1 MAQNTIQYSG
11 SFNPLLIVSN
21 KMAEY
26 MEADRL
32 PIGMYDNLSG
42 PTLITLEPRRG
53 EMICLYTDEFID
65 QFGGPLNEKITRKR
79 FREILLELSDISETN
94 IYHFLKLSIWGNKFF
109 PIL

>member
-1 MAQNTIQYSG
+1 MAQNPIQYSG

-42 PTLITLEPRRG
+42 PTLIWNPEEE

-65 QFGGPLNEKITRKR
+65 QFGGEKNKKLNKSNFKD
-79 FREILLELSDISETN
+79 LLLTVKDMTMEEQEA
-94 IYHFLKLSIWGNKFF
+94 FLEYSLNN
-109 PIL
+109 